1 MDILKAPAKVNLG
14 LWVLSKL
21 PDGYHQIF
29 TLVHKVSLYDRIFI
43 KPAPF
48 LSVKTTNPKVPEN
61 EENIVYKAVKAFEG
75 FTGIEANFEILIEKN
90 IPVGGGLGGG
100 SSDAATVLKYLNE
113 YFGKPISDEDLIALA
128 ASIGSD
134 VAAFLKEGLVK
145 VEGTGD
151 KVSETGCKFDE
162 ELFIVYPNEES
173 STSEMYKAVTSELL
187 TKPEEIPIIDNLL
200 GDVKT
205 LLESVENTLGAIAA
219 EKLPVVK
226 EVVNTLEYLGY
237 KPYITGSG
245 SSVFA
250 IGQPSQQ
257 LENVCKT
264 KGWALYKVRFI

>member
-1 MDILKAPAKVNLG
+1 MDILQAPAKVNLG

-21 PDGYHQIF
+21 PDGYHEILTF
-29 TLVHKVSLYDRIFI
+29 IHKVSLYDRIFI

-48 LSVKTTNPKVPEN
+48 LTVKTTNPKVPAG
-61 EENIVYKAVKAFEG
+61 EENIVYKTVKAFEG
-75 FTGIEANFEILIEKN
+75 FTGFEANFEILIEKN

-113 YFGKPISDEDLIALA
+113 YFGKPLTEEDMQSLA

-134 VAAFLKEGLVK
+134 VPAFLKEGLVK

-151 KVSETGCKFDE
+151 KVSETGCKFNE

-173 STSEMYKAVTSELL
+173 STQEMYQSITPELL
-187 TKPEEIPIIDNLL
+187 TKREEIPIIDNLL
-200 GDVKT
+200 GDVEN
-205 LLESVENTLGAIAA
+205 LLANVENTLGRIAA

-226 EVVNTLEYLGY
+226 EVLNTLEYLGY

-250 IGQPSQQ
+250 LGQPSKQ

-264 KGWALYKVRFI
+264 KGWTLYKVRFI